1 LNLFDNLYTKLQEQ
15 NSSRFN
21 SQKENM
27 MQVVNVKQ
35 ASKPQVANQAISQ
48 TLAKQSEKPD
58 VKVVKVVD
66 TNETASFNRF
76 LEAYS
81 DCV

>member
-27 MQVVNVKQ
+27 MQAVNVKQ

-58 VKVVKVVD
+58 AKVVKVVD
-66 TNETASFNRF
+66 TNKTASFNRF

>member
-1 LNLFDNLYTKLQEQ
+1 
-15 NSSRFN
+15 
-21 SQKENM
+21 

-35 ASKPQVANQAISQ
+35 ASKPQVTNQAISQ
-48 TLAKQSEKPD
+48 TLIKQSEKLVD
-58 VKVVKVVD
+58 KVTEVADSNK
-66 TNETASFNRF
+66 TASFNRF

>member
-1 LNLFDNLYTKLQEQ
+1 
-15 NSSRFN
+15 
-21 SQKENM
+21 M

-48 TLAKQSEKPD
+48 RLAKQPEKPD
-58 VKVVKVVD
+58 AKVVKVVD
-66 TNETASFNRF
+66 ANKTASFNRF